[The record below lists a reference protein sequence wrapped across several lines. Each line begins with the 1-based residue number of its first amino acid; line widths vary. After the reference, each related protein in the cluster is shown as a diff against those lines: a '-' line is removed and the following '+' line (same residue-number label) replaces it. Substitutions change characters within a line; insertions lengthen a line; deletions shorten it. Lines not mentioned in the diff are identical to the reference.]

1 LPVAYLLLNCDLGYE
16 RAVIEQLRHIE
27 YVKEVAATFGT
38 FDILAKLV
46 SPTTSELNNTLSKEI
61 RKVEN
66 IKGTLT
72 LIGIEGQD

>member
-1 LPVAYLLLNCDLGYE
+1 MGYE
-16 RAVIEQLRHIE
+16 RAVIEQLRHME

-46 SPTTSELNNTLSKEI
+46 SPTTSELNNTLSKKI

-66 IKGTLT
+66 VKGTLT
-72 LIGIEGQD
+72 LIGIDGQG

>member
-1 LPVAYLLLNCDLGYE
+1 LINCELGYE
-16 RAVIEQLRHIE
+16 RAVIEQLRQLD

-66 IKGTLT
+66 VKGTLT
-72 LIGIEGQD
+72 LIGIEGQS

>member
-1 LPVAYLLLNCDLGYE
+1 MLNCDLGYE
-16 RAVIEQLRHIE
+16 RAVIEQLRQLD
-27 YVKEVAATFGT
+27 YVKEVTATFGT

-72 LIGIEGQD
+72 LIGIEGQG

>member
-1 LPVAYLLLNCDLGYE
+1 MPVAYLLINCELGYE
-16 RAVIEQLRHIE
+16 RAVIEQLRQLD
-27 YVKEVAATFGT
+27 YVKEVTATFGT

-72 LIGIEGQD
+72 LIGIEGQG

>member
-1 LPVAYLLLNCDLGYE
+1 MPVAYLLINCELGYE
-16 RAVIEQLRHIE
+16 RAVIEQLRQLD

-46 SPTTSELNNTLSKEI
+46 SPTTSELNNTLSKKI

-66 IKGTLT
+66 VKGTLT
-72 LIGIEGQD
+72 LIGIDGQG

>member
-1 LPVAYLLLNCDLGYE
+1 MPVAYLLINCELGYE
-16 RAVIEQLRHIE
+16 RAVIEKLRQLD

-46 SPTTSELNNTLSKEI
+46 SPTTSELNNTLSKKI

-66 IKGTLT
+66 VKGTLT
-72 LIGIEGQD
+72 LIGIDGQG

>member
-1 LPVAYLLLNCDLGYE
+1 MLNCDLGYE
-16 RAVIEQLRHIE
+16 RAVIEQLRQLD
-27 YVKEVAATFGT
+27 YVKEVVATFGT

-66 IKGTLT
+66 VKGTLT
-72 LIGIEGQD
+72 LIGIEGQG

>member
-1 LPVAYLLLNCDLGYE
+1 MPVAYLLLNCELGYE
-16 RAVIEQLRHIE
+16 RAVIEQLRQLD

-46 SPTTSELNNTLSKEI
+46 SPTTSELNNTISKKI
-61 RKVEN
+61 RKVDN

-72 LIGIEGQD
+72 LIRIDGQG

>member
-1 LPVAYLLLNCDLGYE
+1 MLLNCDLGYE
-16 RAVIEQLRHIE
+16 RAVIEQLRQLD
-27 YVKEVAATFGT
+27 YVKEVVATFGT

-66 IKGTLT
+66 VKGTLT
-72 LIGIEGQD
+72 LIGIEGQG

>member
-1 LPVAYLLLNCDLGYE
+1 MLINCELGYE
-16 RAVIEQLRHIE
+16 RAVIEQLRQLD
-27 YVKEVAATFGT
+27 YVKEVVATFGT

-66 IKGTLT
+66 VKGTLT
-72 LIGIEGQD
+72 LIGIEGQG

>member
-1 LPVAYLLLNCDLGYE
+1 LLLNCDLGYE
-16 RAVIEQLRHIE
+16 RAVIEQLRQLD
-27 YVKEVAATFGT
+27 YVKEVVATFGT

-66 IKGTLT
+66 VKGTLT
-72 LIGIEGQD
+72 LIGIEGQG